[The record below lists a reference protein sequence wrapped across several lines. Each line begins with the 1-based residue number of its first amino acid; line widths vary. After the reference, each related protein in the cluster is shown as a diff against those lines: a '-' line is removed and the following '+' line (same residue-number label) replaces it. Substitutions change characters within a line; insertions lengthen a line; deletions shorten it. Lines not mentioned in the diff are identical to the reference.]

1 MKISSRE
8 KFLLGILLTALIIVG
23 YYELVFVNQRAIVNR
38 LKNTKA
44 ETEMKYNTVMDTVN
58 SLDKKKEDLKVL
70 KSKIYD
76 KSEKLY
82 PTIIQEK
89 IIVELDDLLKKSNVN
104 GSISFSDI
112 SVKGIELS
120 ASKVQKLP
128 ENSFEPFIKQY
139 NGDSTSNTSEK
150 NDSNNNPSKDTS
162 LNVEQIK
169 VTLNYTGTYDN
180 LMKLI
185 SNIEQN
191 SKKIVLS
198 NLVVMSGGTTQV
210 NGSLVLNYYSVPKV
224 DKQDEDYFNWT
235 LNNNYGKSNPFD
247 IGVTSTSVTKSNNY
261 DFIMTARASKSD
273 LATVGLRYASDK
285 KMETGIYADSN
296 SPEDVEITLS
306 QKDGKYY
313 YKYKTSRESYP
324 KGYSGTGVQF
334 NPNGSNILIDI
345 ISNIRLDDNDKSG
358 VNLKVINS
366 TDKEVSVNIIGDDSS
381 RPRVKVTSEGK
392 TVNITNSK

>member
-23 YYELVFVNQRAIVNR
+23 YYELVFVNQRAIVNK

-120 ASKVQKLP
+120 ASKTQKLP

-150 NDSNNNPSKDTS
+150 NDTNNPSKDTS